1 MCQNSKFLVHSHMFF
16 FHSRILLNWKTMI
29 LERFSDLTWG
39 PAHCTPLTRIV
50 PRLLLLYSI
59 PSIHNY
65 RNVVIRTGSWTAA
78 YVCFVYACCLYC
90 CVNLPLV
97 PFCMFAS
104 FACFDSVNL
113 EGSCVAFESC
123 NDTDWLL
130 GLFCMF
136 ASFACFDSVNLEGSC
151 VAFESCNDTDWL
163 LGVTRLTLKVLG
175 VAFESCR
182 DTDRL
187 LGHRGA
193 SLITSKKAVRPGA
206 PWKLPYPPRAK
217 GWADHQT
224 CIHLFNFFSGIWYH
238 WVFRCLQCPGSLFA
252 VLS

>member
-1 MCQNSKFLVHSHMFF
+1 MSKFKISCSFTHVFF
-16 FHSRILLNWKTMI
+16 SFQDTSKSKNDDFGAIQ
-29 LERFSDLTWG
+29 RFDLR
-39 PAHCTPLTRIV
+39 PHCTPLTRIV

-97 PFCMFAS
+97 HFCMFAS

-130 GLFCMF
+130 G
-136 ASFACFDSVNLEGSC
+136 
-151 VAFESCNDTDWL
+151 
-163 LGVTRLTLKVLG
+163 
-175 VAFESCR
+175 
-182 DTDRL
+182 
-187 LGHRGA
+187 HRGA

-206 PWKLPYPPRAK
+206 PWKLPHPPGLRVELIIR
-217 GWADHQT
+217 HSN
-224 CIHLFNFFSGIWYH
+224 CVS
-238 WVFRCLQCPGSLFA
+238 
-252 VLS
+252 

>member
-1 MCQNSKFLVHSHMFF
+1 MSKFKISCSFTHVF

-130 GLFCMF
+130 GLFLHVCFFCMF
-136 ASFACFDSVNLEGSC
+136 WLGQPRRFLCGFRVVQRYRLVAGSFLH
-151 VAFESCNDTDWL
+151 
-163 LGVTRLTLKVLG
+163 VLIR
-175 VAFESCR
+175 S
-182 DTDRL
+182 T
-187 LGHRGA
+187 
-193 SLITSKKAVRPGA
+193 
-206 PWKLPYPPRAK
+206 
-217 GWADHQT
+217 
-224 CIHLFNFFSGIWYH
+224 
-238 WVFRCLQCPGSLFA
+238 
-252 VLS
+252 

>member
-1 MCQNSKFLVHSHMFF
+1 MFFPDLLSWLKPSYLSDNFFHSVRVASRSCYNVSLHHLMSIVRWLSCLLLPSVQNAVSKSLWQIGAELYLYRTTQMCQNSKFLVHSHMFF

-130 GLFCMF
+130 G
-136 ASFACFDSVNLEGSC
+136 
-151 VAFESCNDTDWL
+151 
-163 LGVTRLTLKVLG
+163 VTRLT
-175 VAFESCR
+175 
-182 DTDRL
+182 
-187 LGHRGA
+187 
-193 SLITSKKAVRPGA
+193 
-206 PWKLPYPPRAK
+206 
-217 GWADHQT
+217 
-224 CIHLFNFFSGIWYH
+224 
-238 WVFRCLQCPGSLFA
+238 
-252 VLS
+252 

>member
-1 MCQNSKFLVHSHMFF
+1 MFFRDLLSWLKPSYYLITSFILFVSLVARAITYRCIIWCPLSDDCLVFFCLRFKTQSVNLCGRLVQNFIYIELLKCVKIQNFLFIHTCF

-104 FACFDSVNL
+104 FACFDL
-113 EGSCVAFESC
+113 
-123 NDTDWLL
+123 
-130 GLFCMF
+130 
-136 ASFACFDSVNLEGSC
+136 
-151 VAFESCNDTDWL
+151 
-163 LGVTRLTLKVLG
+163 VT
-175 VAFESCR
+175 
-182 DTDRL
+182 
-187 LGHRGA
+187 
-193 SLITSKKAVRPGA
+193 
-206 PWKLPYPPRAK
+206 
-217 GWADHQT
+217 
-224 CIHLFNFFSGIWYH
+224 
-238 WVFRCLQCPGSLFA
+238 
-252 VLS
+252 

>member
-1 MCQNSKFLVHSHMFF
+1 MSKFKISCSFTHVF

-130 GLFCMF
+130 G
-136 ASFACFDSVNLEGSC
+136 
-151 VAFESCNDTDWL
+151 
-163 LGVTRLTLKVLG
+163 VTRLALKVLG

-206 PWKLPYPPRAK
+206 PWKLPHPPGLRVELIIR
-217 GWADHQT
+217 HSN
-224 CIHLFNFFSGIWYH
+224 CVS
-238 WVFRCLQCPGSLFA
+238 
-252 VLS
+252 